1 MDAVYIFLDNHPII
15 PILVFTVIQVAVF
28 VYTLRKLGKYKS
40 FFPKDGSWESFHDGV
55 AFQIKSPD
63 ASSEAKQLVDEVNEY
78 LRRNEGTTDFNIIKD
93 KTERSL
99 DTLYEDAMSKIS
111 FPTYLGL
118 MGTFFGVFIG
128 LKSFNIGINMLDANG
143 TRVGVTDEI
152 VSELIGGVIVS
163 MITSLIGLAL
173 MMVGNWIASNY
184 QKKVEAD
191 KNTFYDFLQV
201 KLMPVM
207 GTSMVA
213 ALHKLHSTINT
224 FEPAFRGII
233 GEFKSAFDDC
243 TETLRGTFG
252 ENVKQLTDAVEAMGR
267 NMTTINDN
275 VKKQDELLKTMK
287 QRQTLE
293 TLEKFNEAAGKFDSV
308 STSIGKL
315 NDIKDEIAKSS
326 QDLVKAQNDFVEQM
340 TIPERVFEKVNA
352 ILGRVTTF
360 EESINALGT
369 DIAQTQMLGNTQM
382 NLIQE
387 QITAIQKKTNLAVA
401 YQELADEDLEN
412 LFTAQKAAI
421 NALNAKYKAAIE
433 QHGDDF
439 ADAMEAFKKD
449 FERIVNECKQAVEDK
464 RSEYIAEIRKS
475 IDLEANNK
483 HLAHLDK
490 LDEILSGLTTIKASV
505 KDQAT
510 VPHKL
515 DEMKTQIANI
525 KVQGV
530 STGMSSIANNG
541 GQNPYAGQSRPY
553 VPPTTPNAGQ
563 RQPQTPLT
571 QSQSK
576 EEEPKS
582 RGGLFGL
589 FGRRK

>member
-15 PILVFTVIQVAVF
+15 SILVFSILQILVFGYTV
-28 VYTLRKLGKYKS
+28 LKLGKYKS
-40 FFPKDGSWESFHDGV
+40 FFPKDGSWESFHNGV
-55 AFQIKSPD
+55 AFQIKTPN
-63 ASSEAKQLVDEVNEY
+63 ASSEAKQLVEEVNEY

-99 DTLYEDAMSKIS
+99 DTLYEDAMSKVS
-111 FPTYLGL
+111 YPTYLGL

-128 LKSFNIGINMLDANG
+128 LKSFNL
-143 TRVGVTDEI
+143 GVAPSGVSDDI

-163 MITSLIGLAL
+163 MVTSLIGLAL
-173 MMVGNWIASNY
+173 MMIGNWIASDY

-191 KNTFYDFLQV
+191 KNKFYDFLQV
-201 KLMPVM
+201 QLMPVM

-213 ALHKLHSTINT
+213 ALHKLHGTINT
-224 FEPAFRGII
+224 FEPAFRSII
-233 GEFKSAFDDC
+233 DEFKSAFGEC
-243 TETLRGTFG
+243 TETLKGTFG
-252 ENVKQLTDAVEAMGR
+252 ENVKQLTDAVEVMGR
-267 NMTTINDN
+267 NMTTINEN

-293 TLEKFNEAAGKFDSV
+293 TLEKFNEAADKFDSV
-308 STSIGKL
+308 STSIAKL
-315 NDIKDEIAKSS
+315 TDIKDEIAKSS
-326 QDLVKAQNDFVEQM
+326 QDLVKAQNDFVGQM
-340 TIPERVFEKVNA
+340 TIPERVFEKVNT
-352 ILGRVTTF
+352 ILNRVTTF

-369 DIAQTQMLGNTQM
+369 NIAQTQMLGNTQM

-401 YQELADEDLEN
+401 YQELADEDLKN
-412 LFTAQKAAI
+412 LFETQKAAI

-433 QHGDDF
+433 QHGEDF
-439 ADAMEAFKKD
+439 ADAMEIFKKD

-464 RSEYIAEIRKS
+464 RSEYIAEIKKS

-515 DEMKTQIANI
+515 DEVKTQIANI

-530 STGMSSIANNG
+530 STGMSISANNG

-553 VPPTTPNAGQ
+553 ILPTTPNAGQ

-571 QSQSK
+571 QTQEK

>member
-1 MDAVYIFLDNHPII
+1 M
-15 PILVFTVIQVAVF
+15 
-28 VYTLRKLGKYKS
+28 GKYKS
-40 FFPKDGSWESFHDGV
+40 FFPKDGSWESFHNGV
-55 AFQIKSPD
+55 AFQIKTPN
-63 ASSEAKQLVDEVNEY
+63 ASSEAKQLVEEVNEY

-99 DTLYEDAMSKIS
+99 DTLYEDAMSKVS

-128 LKSFNIGINMLDANG
+128 LKSFNIGVA
-143 TRVGVTDEI
+143 TSGVSDEI

-163 MITSLIGLAL
+163 MVTSLIGLAL
-173 MMVGNWIASNY
+173 MMVGNWIASDY

-191 KNTFYDFLQV
+191 KNKFYDFLQV
-201 KLMPVM
+201 QLMPVM

-213 ALHKLHSTINT
+213 ALHKLHGTINT
-224 FEPAFRGII
+224 FEPAFRSII
-233 GEFKSAFDDC
+233 DEFKSAFGEC
-243 TETLRGTFG
+243 TETLKGTFG
-252 ENVKQLTDAVEAMGR
+252 ENVKQLTDAVEVMGR
-267 NMTTINDN
+267 NMTTINEN
-275 VKKQDELLKTMK
+275 VKKQDELLKTMR

-293 TLEKFNEAAGKFDSV
+293 TLEKFNEAADKFDSV
-308 STSIGKL
+308 STSIAKL
-315 NDIKDEIAKSS
+315 TDIKDEIAKSS
-326 QDLVKAQNDFVEQM
+326 QDLVKAQNDFVGQM
-340 TIPERVFEKVNA
+340 TIPERVFEKVNT
-352 ILGRVTTF
+352 ILNRVTTF

-369 DIAQTQMLGNTQM
+369 NIAQTQLLGNTQM

-401 YQELADEDLEN
+401 YQELADEDLKN
-412 LFTAQKAAI
+412 LFETQKAAI

-433 QHGDDF
+433 QHGEDF
-439 ADAMEAFKKD
+439 ADAMETFKKD

-464 RSEYIAEIRKS
+464 RSEYIAEINKS

-530 STGMSSIANNG
+530 STGMSSSANNG
-541 GQNPYAGQSRPY
+541 AQNPYVGQSRPY

-571 QSQSK
+571 QSQPK

>member
-15 PILVFTVIQVAVF
+15 SILVFSILQILVFGYTV
-28 VYTLRKLGKYKS
+28 LKLGKYKS
-40 FFPKDGSWESFHDGV
+40 FFPKDGSWESFHNGV
-55 AFQIKSPD
+55 AFQIKTPN
-63 ASSEAKQLVDEVNEY
+63 ASSEAKQLVEEVNEY
-78 LRRNEGTTDFNIIKD
+78 LIRNEGTTDFNIIKD

-99 DTLYEDAMSKIS
+99 DTLYEDAMSKVS
-111 FPTYLGL
+111 YPTYLGL

-128 LKSFNIGINMLDANG
+128 LKSFNIGVA
-143 TRVGVTDEI
+143 TSGVSDEI

-163 MITSLIGLAL
+163 MVTSLIGLAL
-173 MMVGNWIASNY
+173 MMVGNWIASDY

-191 KNTFYDFLQV
+191 KNKFYDFLQV
-201 KLMPVM
+201 QLMPVM

-213 ALHKLHSTINT
+213 ALHKLHGTINT
-224 FEPAFRGII
+224 FEPAFRSII
-233 GEFKSAFDDC
+233 DEFKSAFGEC
-243 TETLRGTFG
+243 TETLKGTFG
-252 ENVKQLTDAVEAMGR
+252 ENVKQLTDAVEVMGR
-267 NMTTINDN
+267 NMTTINEN

-293 TLEKFNEAAGKFDSV
+293 TLEKFNEAADKFDSV
-308 STSIGKL
+308 STSIAKL
-315 NDIKDEIAKSS
+315 TDIKDEIAKSS
-326 QDLVKAQNDFVEQM
+326 QDLVKAQNDFVGQM
-340 TIPERVFEKVNA
+340 TIPERVFEKVNT
-352 ILGRVTTF
+352 ILNRVTTF

-369 DIAQTQMLGNTQM
+369 NIAQTQMLGNTQM

-401 YQELADEDLEN
+401 YQELADEDLKN
-412 LFTAQKAAI
+412 LFETQKAAI

-433 QHGDDF
+433 QHGEDF
-439 ADAMEAFKKD
+439 ADAMEIFKKD

-464 RSEYIAEIRKS
+464 RSEYIAEIKKS

-510 VPHKL
+510 VPHRL
-515 DEMKTQIANI
+515 DEVKTQIANI

-530 STGMSSIANNG
+530 STGMSSSANNG

-553 VPPTTPNAGQ
+553 IPPTTPNAGQ

-571 QSQSK
+571 QTQEK

>member
-15 PILVFTVIQVAVF
+15 SILVFSILQILAFGYTV
-28 VYTLRKLGKYKS
+28 LKLGKYKS
-40 FFPKDGSWESFHDGV
+40 FFPKDGSWEAFHNGV
-55 AFQIKSPD
+55 AFQIKMPN
-63 ASSEAKQLVDEVNEY
+63 ASSEAKQLVEEVNEY

-99 DTLYEDAMSKIS
+99 DTLYEDAMSKVS

-128 LKSFNIGINMLDANG
+128 LKSFNIGVA
-143 TRVGVTDEI
+143 TSGVSDEI

-163 MITSLIGLAL
+163 MVTSLIGLAL
-173 MMVGNWIASNY
+173 MMVGNWIASDY

-191 KNTFYDFLQV
+191 KNKFYDFLQV
-201 KLMPVM
+201 QLMPVM

-213 ALHKLHSTINT
+213 ALHKLHGTINT
-224 FEPAFRGII
+224 FEPAFRSII
-233 GEFKSAFDDC
+233 DEFKSAFGEC
-243 TETLRGTFG
+243 TETLKGTFG
-252 ENVKQLTDAVEAMGR
+252 ENVKQLTDAVEVMGR
-267 NMTTINDN
+267 NMTTINEN

-293 TLEKFNEAAGKFDSV
+293 TLEKFNEAADKFDSV
-308 STSIGKL
+308 STSIAKL
-315 NDIKDEIAKSS
+315 TDIKDEIAKSS
-326 QDLVKAQNDFVEQM
+326 QDLVKAQNDFVGQM
-340 TIPERVFEKVNA
+340 TIPERVFEKVNT
-352 ILGRVTTF
+352 ILNRVTTF

-369 DIAQTQMLGNTQM
+369 NIAQTQMLGNTQM

-401 YQELADEDLEN
+401 YQELADEDLKN
-412 LFTAQKAAI
+412 LFETQKAAI

-439 ADAMEAFKKD
+439 ADAMETFKKD

-464 RSEYIAEIRKS
+464 RSEYIAEIKKS

-515 DEMKTQIANI
+515 DEVKTQIANI

-530 STGMSSIANNG
+530 STGMSSSANNG

-553 VPPTTPNAGQ
+553 IPPTTPNAGQ

-571 QSQSK
+571 QTQEK

>member
-15 PILVFTVIQVAVF
+15 SILVFSILQILAFGYTV
-28 VYTLRKLGKYKS
+28 LKLGKYKS
-40 FFPKDGSWESFHDGV
+40 FFPKDGSWESFHNGV
-55 AFQIKSPD
+55 AFQIKTPN
-63 ASSEAKQLVDEVNEY
+63 ASSEAKQLVEEVNEY

-99 DTLYEDAMSKIS
+99 DTLYEDAMSKVS

-128 LKSFNIGINMLDANG
+128 LKSFNIGVA
-143 TRVGVTDEI
+143 TSGVSDEI

-163 MITSLIGLAL
+163 MVTSLIGLAL
-173 MMVGNWIASNY
+173 MMIGNWIASDY

-191 KNTFYDFLQV
+191 KNKFYDFLQV
-201 KLMPVM
+201 QLMPVM

-213 ALHKLHSTINT
+213 ALHKLHGTINT
-224 FEPAFRGII
+224 FEPAFRSII
-233 GEFKSAFDDC
+233 DEFKSAFGEC
-243 TETLRGTFG
+243 TETLKGTFG
-252 ENVKQLTDAVEAMGR
+252 ENVKQLTDAVEVMGR
-267 NMTTINDN
+267 NMTTINEN

-293 TLEKFNEAAGKFDSV
+293 ALEKFNEAADKFDSV
-308 STSIGKL
+308 STSIAKL
-315 NDIKDEIAKSS
+315 TDIKDEIAKSS
-326 QDLVKAQNDFVEQM
+326 QDLVKAQNDFVGQM
-340 TIPERVFEKVNA
+340 TIPERVFEKVNT
-352 ILGRVTTF
+352 ILNRVTTF

-369 DIAQTQMLGNTQM
+369 NIAQTQMLGNTQM

-401 YQELADEDLEN
+401 YQELADEDLKN
-412 LFTAQKAAI
+412 LFETQKAAI

-433 QHGDDF
+433 QHGEDF
-439 ADAMEAFKKD
+439 ADAMETFKKD

-464 RSEYIAEIRKS
+464 RSEYIAEIKKS

-515 DEMKTQIANI
+515 DEVKTQIANI

-530 STGMSSIANNG
+530 STGMSSSANNG

-553 VPPTTPNAGQ
+553 IPPTTPNAGQ

-571 QSQSK
+571 QTQEK

>member
-15 PILVFTVIQVAVF
+15 SILVFSILQILAFGYTV
-28 VYTLRKLGKYKS
+28 LKLGKYKS
-40 FFPKDGSWESFHDGV
+40 FFPKDGSWESFHNGV
-55 AFQIKSPD
+55 AFQIKMPN
-63 ASSEAKQLVDEVNEY
+63 ASSEAKQLVEEVNEY

-99 DTLYEDAMSKIS
+99 DTLYEDAMSKVS

-128 LKSFNIGINMLDANG
+128 LKSFNIGVA
-143 TRVGVTDEI
+143 TSGVSDEI

-163 MITSLIGLAL
+163 MVTSLIGLAL
-173 MMVGNWIASNY
+173 MMIGNWIASDY

-191 KNTFYDFLQV
+191 KNKFYDFLQV
-201 KLMPVM
+201 QLMPVM

-213 ALHKLHSTINT
+213 ALHKLHGTINT
-224 FEPAFRGII
+224 FEPAFRSII
-233 GEFKSAFDDC
+233 DEFKSAFGEC
-243 TETLRGTFG
+243 TETLKGTFG
-252 ENVKQLTDAVEAMGR
+252 ENVKQLTDAVEVMGR
-267 NMTTINDN
+267 NMTTINEN

-293 TLEKFNEAAGKFDSV
+293 TLEKFNEAADKFDSV
-308 STSIGKL
+308 STSIAKL
-315 NDIKDEIAKSS
+315 TDIKDEIAKSS
-326 QDLVKAQNDFVEQM
+326 QDLVKAQNDFVGQM
-340 TIPERVFEKVNA
+340 TIPERVFEKVNT
-352 ILGRVTTF
+352 ILNRVTTF

-369 DIAQTQMLGNTQM
+369 NIAQTQMLGNTQM

-401 YQELADEDLEN
+401 YQELADEDLKN
-412 LFTAQKAAI
+412 LFETQKAAI

-433 QHGDDF
+433 QHGEDF
-439 ADAMEAFKKD
+439 ADAMETFKKD

-464 RSEYIAEIRKS
+464 RSEYIAEIKKS

-515 DEMKTQIANI
+515 DEVKTQIANI

-530 STGMSSIANNG
+530 STGMSSSANNG

-553 VPPTTPNAGQ
+553 IPPTTPNAGQ

-571 QSQSK
+571 QTQEK

>member
-15 PILVFTVIQVAVF
+15 SILVFSILQILVFGYTV
-28 VYTLRKLGKYKS
+28 LKLGKYKS
-40 FFPKDGSWESFHDGV
+40 FFPKDGSWESFHNGV
-55 AFQIKSPD
+55 AFQIKTPN
-63 ASSEAKQLVDEVNEY
+63 ASSEAKQLVEEVNEY
-78 LRRNEGTTDFNIIKD
+78 LIRNEGTTDFNIIKD

-99 DTLYEDAMSKIS
+99 DTLYEDAMSKVS
-111 FPTYLGL
+111 YPTYLGL

-128 LKSFNIGINMLDANG
+128 LKSFNIGVA
-143 TRVGVTDEI
+143 TSGVSDEI

-163 MITSLIGLAL
+163 MVTSLIGLAL
-173 MMVGNWIASNY
+173 MMIGNWIASDY

-191 KNTFYDFLQV
+191 KNKFYDFLQV
-201 KLMPVM
+201 QLMPVM

-213 ALHKLHSTINT
+213 ALHKLHGTINT
-224 FEPAFRGII
+224 FEPAFRSII
-233 GEFKSAFDDC
+233 DEFKSAFGEC
-243 TETLRGTFG
+243 TETLKGTFG
-252 ENVKQLTDAVEAMGR
+252 ENVKQLTDAVEVMGR
-267 NMTTINDN
+267 NMTTINEN

-293 TLEKFNEAAGKFDSV
+293 TLEKFNEAADKFDSV
-308 STSIGKL
+308 STSIAKL
-315 NDIKDEIAKSS
+315 TDIKDEIAKSS
-326 QDLVKAQNDFVEQM
+326 QDLVKAQNDFVGQM
-340 TIPERVFEKVNA
+340 TIPERVFEKVNT
-352 ILGRVTTF
+352 ILNRVTTF

-369 DIAQTQMLGNTQM
+369 NIAQTQMLGNTQM

-401 YQELADEDLEN
+401 YQELADEDLKN
-412 LFTAQKAAI
+412 LFETQKAAI

-433 QHGDDF
+433 QHGEDF
-439 ADAMEAFKKD
+439 ADAMEIFKKD

-464 RSEYIAEIRKS
+464 RSEYIAEIKKS

-515 DEMKTQIANI
+515 DEVKTQIANI

-530 STGMSSIANNG
+530 STGMSSSANNG

-553 VPPTTPNAGQ
+553 IPPTTPNAGQ

-571 QSQSK
+571 QTQEK

>member
-15 PILVFTVIQVAVF
+15 SILFFSILQILVFGYTV
-28 VYTLRKLGKYKS
+28 LKLGKYKS
-40 FFPKDGSWESFHDGV
+40 FFPKDGSWESFHNGV
-55 AFQIKSPD
+55 AFQIKTPN
-63 ASSEAKQLVDEVNEY
+63 ASSEAKQLVEEVNEY

-99 DTLYEDAMSKIS
+99 DTLYEDAMSKVS
-111 FPTYLGL
+111 YPTYLGL

-128 LKSFNIGINMLDANG
+128 LKSFNIGVA
-143 TRVGVTDEI
+143 TSGVSDEI

-163 MITSLIGLAL
+163 MVTSLIGLAL
-173 MMVGNWIASNY
+173 MMIGNWIASDY

-191 KNTFYDFLQV
+191 KNKFYDFLQV
-201 KLMPVM
+201 QLMPVM

-213 ALHKLHSTINT
+213 ALHKLHGTINT
-224 FEPAFRGII
+224 FEPAFRSII
-233 GEFKSAFDDC
+233 DEFKSAFGEC
-243 TETLRGTFG
+243 TETLKGTFG
-252 ENVKQLTDAVEAMGR
+252 ENVKQLTDAVEVMGR
-267 NMTTINDN
+267 NMTTINEN

-293 TLEKFNEAAGKFDSV
+293 TLEKFNEAADKFDSV
-308 STSIGKL
+308 STSIAKL
-315 NDIKDEIAKSS
+315 TDIKDEIAKSS
-326 QDLVKAQNDFVEQM
+326 QDLVKAQNDFVGQM
-340 TIPERVFEKVNA
+340 TIPERVFEKVNT
-352 ILGRVTTF
+352 ILNRVTTF

-369 DIAQTQMLGNTQM
+369 NIAQTQMLGNTQM

-387 QITAIQKKTNLAVA
+387 QITAIQKKTNLAVS
-401 YQELADEDLEN
+401 YQELADEDLKN
-412 LFTAQKAAI
+412 LFETQKAAI

-439 ADAMEAFKKD
+439 ADAMETFKKD

-464 RSEYIAEIRKS
+464 RSEYIAEIKKS

-515 DEMKTQIANI
+515 DEVKTQIANI

-530 STGMSSIANNG
+530 STGMSSSANNG

-553 VPPTTPNAGQ
+553 IPPTTPNAGQ

-571 QSQSK
+571 QTQEK

>member
-15 PILVFTVIQVAVF
+15 SILVFSILQILVFGYTV
-28 VYTLRKLGKYKS
+28 LKLGKYKS
-40 FFPKDGSWESFHDGV
+40 FFPKDGSWESFHNGV
-55 AFQIKSPD
+55 AFQIKTPN
-63 ASSEAKQLVDEVNEY
+63 ASSEAKQLVEEVNEY
-78 LRRNEGTTDFNIIKD
+78 LIRNEGTTDFNIIKD

-99 DTLYEDAMSKIS
+99 DTLYEDAMSKVS
-111 FPTYLGL
+111 YPTYLGL

-128 LKSFNIGINMLDANG
+128 LKSFNIGVA
-143 TRVGVTDEI
+143 TSGVSDEI

-163 MITSLIGLAL
+163 MVTSLIGLAL
-173 MMVGNWIASNY
+173 MMIGNWIASDY

-191 KNTFYDFLQV
+191 KNKFYDFLQV
-201 KLMPVM
+201 QLMPVM

-213 ALHKLHSTINT
+213 ALHKLHGTINT
-224 FEPAFRGII
+224 FEPAFRSII
-233 GEFKSAFDDC
+233 DEFKSAFGEC
-243 TETLRGTFG
+243 TETLKGTFG
-252 ENVKQLTDAVEAMGR
+252 ENVKQLTDAVEVMGR
-267 NMTTINDN
+267 NMTTINEN

-293 TLEKFNEAAGKFDSV
+293 TLEKFNEAADKFDSV
-308 STSIGKL
+308 STSIAKL
-315 NDIKDEIAKSS
+315 TDIKDEIAKSS
-326 QDLVKAQNDFVEQM
+326 QDLVKAQNDFVGQM
-340 TIPERVFEKVNA
+340 TIPERVFEKVNT
-352 ILGRVTTF
+352 ILNRVTTF

-369 DIAQTQMLGNTQM
+369 NIAQTQMLGNTQM

-401 YQELADEDLEN
+401 YQELADEDLKN
-412 LFTAQKAAI
+412 LFETQKAAI

-433 QHGDDF
+433 QHGEDF
-439 ADAMEAFKKD
+439 ADAMEIFKKD

-464 RSEYIAEIRKS
+464 RSEYIAEIKKS

-515 DEMKTQIANI
+515 DEVKTQIANI

-530 STGMSSIANNG
+530 STGMSSSANNG

-553 VPPTTPNAGQ
+553 IPPTTPNAGQ

-571 QSQSK
+571 QTQKK

>member
-1 MDAVYIFLDNHPII
+1 M
-15 PILVFTVIQVAVF
+15 
-28 VYTLRKLGKYKS
+28 GKYKS
-40 FFPKDGSWESFHDGV
+40 FFPKDGSWESFHNGV
-55 AFQIKSPD
+55 AFQIKTPN
-63 ASSEAKQLVDEVNEY
+63 ASSEAKQLVEEVNEY

-99 DTLYEDAMSKIS
+99 DTLYEDAMSKVS

-128 LKSFNIGINMLDANG
+128 LKSFNIGVA
-143 TRVGVTDEI
+143 TSGVSDEI

-163 MITSLIGLAL
+163 MVTSLIGLAL
-173 MMVGNWIASNY
+173 MMVGNWIASDY
-184 QKKVEAD
+184 QKKVEVD
-191 KNTFYDFLQV
+191 KNKFYNFLQV
-201 KLMPVM
+201 QLMPVM

-213 ALHKLHSTINT
+213 ALHKLHGTINT
-224 FEPAFRGII
+224 FEPAFRSII
-233 GEFKSAFDDC
+233 DEFKSAFGEC
-243 TETLRGTFG
+243 TETLKGTFG
-252 ENVKQLTDAVEAMGR
+252 ENVKQLTDAVEVMGR
-267 NMTTINDN
+267 NMTTINEN
-275 VKKQDELLKTMK
+275 VKKQDELLKTMR

-293 TLEKFNEAAGKFDSV
+293 TLEKFNEAADKFDSV
-308 STSIGKL
+308 STSIAKL
-315 NDIKDEIAKSS
+315 TDIKDEIAKSS
-326 QDLVKAQNDFVEQM
+326 QDLVKAQNDFVGQM
-340 TIPERVFEKVNA
+340 IIPERVFEKVNT
-352 ILGRVTTF
+352 ILNRVTTF

-369 DIAQTQMLGNTQM
+369 NIAQTQMLGNTQM

-401 YQELADEDLEN
+401 YQELADEDLKN
-412 LFTAQKAAI
+412 LFETQKAAI

-433 QHGDDF
+433 QHGEDF
-439 ADAMEAFKKD
+439 ADAMETFKKD

-464 RSEYIAEIRKS
+464 RSEYIAEIKKS

-530 STGMSSIANNG
+530 STGMSSSANNG

-571 QSQSK
+571 QSQPK

>member
-15 PILVFTVIQVAVF
+15 SILVFSILQILAFGYTV
-28 VYTLRKLGKYKS
+28 LKLGKYKS
-40 FFPKDGSWESFHDGV
+40 FFPKDGSWESFHNGV
-55 AFQIKSPD
+55 AFQIKMPN
-63 ASSEAKQLVDEVNEY
+63 ASSEAKQLVEEVNEY

-99 DTLYEDAMSKIS
+99 DTLYEDAMSKVS

-128 LKSFNIGINMLDANG
+128 LKSFNIGVA
-143 TRVGVTDEI
+143 TSGVSDEI

-163 MITSLIGLAL
+163 MVTSLIGLAL
-173 MMVGNWIASNY
+173 MMVGIWIASDY

-191 KNTFYDFLQV
+191 KNKFYDFLQV
-201 KLMPVM
+201 QLMPVM

-213 ALHKLHSTINT
+213 ALHKLHGTINT
-224 FEPAFRGII
+224 FEPAFRSII
-233 GEFKSAFDDC
+233 DEFKSAFGEC
-243 TETLRGTFG
+243 TETLKGTFG
-252 ENVKQLTDAVEAMGR
+252 ENVKQLTDAVEVMGR
-267 NMTTINDN
+267 NMTTINEN

-293 TLEKFNEAAGKFDSV
+293 TLEKFNEAADKFDSV
-308 STSIGKL
+308 STSIAKL
-315 NDIKDEIAKSS
+315 TDIKDEIAKSS
-326 QDLVKAQNDFVEQM
+326 QDLVKAQNDFVVQM
-340 TIPERVFEKVNA
+340 TIPERVFEKVNT
-352 ILGRVTTF
+352 ILNRVTTF

-369 DIAQTQMLGNTQM
+369 NIAQTQMLGNTQM

-401 YQELADEDLEN
+401 YQELADEDLKN
-412 LFTAQKAAI
+412 LFETQKAAI

-433 QHGDDF
+433 QHGEDF
-439 ADAMEAFKKD
+439 ADAMETFKKD

-464 RSEYIAEIRKS
+464 RSEYIAEIKKS

-515 DEMKTQIANI
+515 DEVKTQIANI

-530 STGMSSIANNG
+530 STGMSSSANNG

-553 VPPTTPNAGQ
+553 IPPTTPNAGQ

-571 QSQSK
+571 QTQEK

>member
-1 MDAVYIFLDNHPII
+1 MDSVYIFLDNHPII
-15 PILVFTVIQVAVF
+15 SILVFSILQILVFGYTV
-28 VYTLRKLGKYKS
+28 LKLGKYKS
-40 FFPKDGSWESFHDGV
+40 FFPKDGSWESFHNGV
-55 AFQIKSPD
+55 AFQIKTPN
-63 ASSEAKQLVDEVNEY
+63 ASSEAKQLVEEVNEY

-99 DTLYEDAMSKIS
+99 DTLYEDAMSKVS

-128 LKSFNIGINMLDANG
+128 LKSFNIGVA
-143 TRVGVTDEI
+143 TSGVSDEI

-163 MITSLIGLAL
+163 MVTSLIGLAL
-173 MMVGNWIASNY
+173 MMVGNWIASDY
-184 QKKVEAD
+184 QKKVEVD
-191 KNTFYDFLQV
+191 KNKFYNFLQV
-201 KLMPVM
+201 QLMPVM

-213 ALHKLHSTINT
+213 ALHKLHGTINT
-224 FEPAFRGII
+224 FEPAFRSII
-233 GEFKSAFDDC
+233 DEFKSAFGEC
-243 TETLRGTFG
+243 TETLKGTFG
-252 ENVKQLTDAVEAMGR
+252 ENVKQLTDAVEVMGR
-267 NMTTINDN
+267 NMTTINEN
-275 VKKQDELLKTMK
+275 VKKQDELLKTMR

-293 TLEKFNEAAGKFDSV
+293 TLEKFNEAADKFDSV
-308 STSIGKL
+308 STSIAKL
-315 NDIKDEIAKSS
+315 TDIKDEIAKSS
-326 QDLVKAQNDFVEQM
+326 QDLVKAQNDFVGQM
-340 TIPERVFEKVNA
+340 IIPERVFEKVNT
-352 ILGRVTTF
+352 ILNRVTTF

-369 DIAQTQMLGNTQM
+369 NIAQTQMLGNTQM

-401 YQELADEDLEN
+401 YQELADEDLKN
-412 LFTAQKAAI
+412 LFETQKAAI

-433 QHGDDF
+433 QHGEDF
-439 ADAMEAFKKD
+439 ADAMETFKKD

-464 RSEYIAEIRKS
+464 RSEYIAEIKKA

-490 LDEILSGLTTIKASV
+490 LDDILSGLTTIKASV

-525 KVQGV
+525 KVHGV
-530 STGMSSIANNG
+530 STGMSSSANNG

-571 QSQSK
+571 QSQPK

>member
-15 PILVFTVIQVAVF
+15 SILFFSILQILVFGYTV
-28 VYTLRKLGKYKS
+28 LKLGKYKS
-40 FFPKDGSWESFHDGV
+40 FFPKDGSWESFHNGV
-55 AFQIKSPD
+55 AFQIQTPN
-63 ASSEAKQLVDEVNEY
+63 ASSEAKQLVEEVNEY

-99 DTLYEDAMSKIS
+99 DTLYEDAMSKVS
-111 FPTYLGL
+111 YPTYLGL

-128 LKSFNIGINMLDANG
+128 LKSFNIGVA
-143 TRVGVTDEI
+143 TSGVSDEI

-163 MITSLIGLAL
+163 MVTSLIGLAL
-173 MMVGNWIASNY
+173 MMIGNWIASDY

-191 KNTFYDFLQV
+191 KNKFYDFLQV
-201 KLMPVM
+201 QLMPVM

-213 ALHKLHSTINT
+213 ALHKLHGTINT
-224 FEPAFRGII
+224 FEPAFRSII
-233 GEFKSAFDDC
+233 DEFKSAFGEC
-243 TETLRGTFG
+243 TETLKGTFG
-252 ENVKQLTDAVEAMGR
+252 ENVKQLTDAVEVMGR
-267 NMTTINDN
+267 NMTTINEN

-293 TLEKFNEAAGKFDSV
+293 TLEKFNEAADKFDSV
-308 STSIGKL
+308 STSIAKL
-315 NDIKDEIAKSS
+315 TDIKDEIAKSS
-326 QDLVKAQNDFVEQM
+326 QDLVKAQNDFVGQM
-340 TIPERVFEKVNA
+340 TIPERVFEKVNT
-352 ILGRVTTF
+352 ILNRVTTF

-369 DIAQTQMLGNTQM
+369 NIAQTQMLGNTQM

-387 QITAIQKKTNLAVA
+387 QITAIQKKTNLAVS
-401 YQELADEDLEN
+401 YQELADEDLKN
-412 LFTAQKAAI
+412 LFETQKAAI

-439 ADAMEAFKKD
+439 ADAMETFKKD

-464 RSEYIAEIRKS
+464 RREYIAEIKKS

-530 STGMSSIANNG
+530 STGMSSSANNG

-553 VPPTTPNAGQ
+553 IPPTTPNAGQ

-571 QSQSK
+571 QTQQK

>member
-15 PILVFTVIQVAVF
+15 SILFFSILQILVFGYTV
-28 VYTLRKLGKYKS
+28 LKLGKYKS
-40 FFPKDGSWESFHDGV
+40 FFPKDGSWEAFHNGV
-55 AFQIKSPD
+55 AFQIKMPN
-63 ASSEAKQLVDEVNEY
+63 ASSEAKQLVEEVNEY

-93 KTERSL
+93 KTERNL
-99 DTLYEDAMSKIS
+99 DTLYEDAMSKVS

-128 LKSFNIGINMLDANG
+128 LKSFNIGVA
-143 TRVGVTDEI
+143 TSGVSDEI

-163 MITSLIGLAL
+163 MVTSLIGLAL
-173 MMVGNWIASNY
+173 MMIGNWIASDY

-191 KNTFYDFLQV
+191 KNKFYDFLQV
-201 KLMPVM
+201 QLMPVM

-213 ALHKLHSTINT
+213 ALHKLHGTINT
-224 FEPAFRGII
+224 FEPAFRSII
-233 GEFKSAFDDC
+233 DEFKSAFGEC
-243 TETLRGTFG
+243 TETLKGTFG
-252 ENVKQLTDAVEAMGR
+252 ENVKQLTDAVEVMGR
-267 NMTTINDN
+267 NMTTINEN

-293 TLEKFNEAAGKFDSV
+293 TLEKFNEAADKFDSV
-308 STSIGKL
+308 STSIAKL
-315 NDIKDEIAKSS
+315 TDIKDEIAKSS
-326 QDLVKAQNDFVEQM
+326 QDLVKAQNDFVGQM
-340 TIPERVFEKVNA
+340 TIPERVFEKVNT
-352 ILGRVTTF
+352 ILNRVTTF

-369 DIAQTQMLGNTQM
+369 NIAQTQMLGNTQM
-382 NLIQE
+382 NLVQE

-401 YQELADEDLEN
+401 YQELADEDLKN
-412 LFTAQKAAI
+412 LFETQKAAI

-433 QHGDDF
+433 QHGEDF
-439 ADAMEAFKKD
+439 ADAMETFKKD

-464 RSEYIAEIRKS
+464 RSEYIAEIKKS

-515 DEMKTQIANI
+515 DEVKTQIANI

-530 STGMSSIANNG
+530 STGMSSSANNG

-553 VPPTTPNAGQ
+553 IPPTTPNAGQ

-571 QSQSK
+571 QTQEK

>member
-15 PILVFTVIQVAVF
+15 SILFFSILQILVFGYTV
-28 VYTLRKLGKYKS
+28 LKLGKYKS
-40 FFPKDGSWESFHDGV
+40 FFPKDGSWESFHNGV
-55 AFQIKSPD
+55 AFQIKTPN
-63 ASSEAKQLVDEVNEY
+63 ASSEVKQLVEEVNEY

-99 DTLYEDAMSKIS
+99 DTLYEDAMSKVS
-111 FPTYLGL
+111 YPTYLGL

-128 LKSFNIGINMLDANG
+128 LKSFNIGVA
-143 TRVGVTDEI
+143 TSGVSDEI

-163 MITSLIGLAL
+163 MVTSLIGLAL
-173 MMVGNWIASNY
+173 MMIGNWIASDY

-191 KNTFYDFLQV
+191 KNKFYDFLQV
-201 KLMPVM
+201 QLMPVM

-213 ALHKLHSTINT
+213 ALHKLHGTINT
-224 FEPAFRGII
+224 FEPAFRSII
-233 GEFKSAFDDC
+233 DEFKSAFGEC
-243 TETLRGTFG
+243 TETLKGTFG
-252 ENVKQLTDAVEAMGR
+252 ENVKQLTDAVEVMGR
-267 NMTTINDN
+267 NMTTINEN

-293 TLEKFNEAAGKFDSV
+293 TLEKFNEAADKFDSV
-308 STSIGKL
+308 STSIAKL
-315 NDIKDEIAKSS
+315 TDIKDEIAKSS
-326 QDLVKAQNDFVEQM
+326 QDLVKAQNDFVGQM
-340 TIPERVFEKVNA
+340 TIPERVFEKVNT
-352 ILGRVTTF
+352 ILNRVTTF

-369 DIAQTQMLGNTQM
+369 NIAQTQMLGNTQM

-387 QITAIQKKTNLAVA
+387 QITAIQKKTNLAVS
-401 YQELADEDLEN
+401 YQELADEDLKN
-412 LFTAQKAAI
+412 LFETQKAAI

-433 QHGDDF
+433 QHGEDF
-439 ADAMEAFKKD
+439 ADAMETFKKD

-464 RSEYIAEIRKS
+464 RSEYIAEIKKS

-490 LDEILSGLTTIKASV
+490 LDEILSGLTAIKASV
-505 KDQAT
+505 KDQ
-510 VPHKL
+510 
-515 DEMKTQIANI
+515 
-525 KVQGV
+525 GV
-530 STGMSSIANNG
+530 SAGMSSSANSG

-571 QSQSK
+571 QTQQK

-589 FGRRK
+589 FGRRKKV

>member
-1 MDAVYIFLDNHPII
+1 MDSVYIFLDNHPII
-15 PILVFTVIQVAVF
+15 SILVFFILQILAFGYTV
-28 VYTLRKLGKYKS
+28 LKLGKYKS
-40 FFPKDGSWESFHDGV
+40 FFPKDGSWESFHNGV
-55 AFQIKSPD
+55 AFQIKTPN
-63 ASSEAKQLVDEVNEY
+63 ASSEAKQLVEEVNEY

-99 DTLYEDAMSKIS
+99 DTLYEDAMSKVS
-111 FPTYLGL
+111 YPTYLGL

-128 LKSFNIGINMLDANG
+128 LKSFNIGVA
-143 TRVGVTDEI
+143 TSGVSDEI

-163 MITSLIGLAL
+163 MVTSLIGLAL
-173 MMVGNWIASNY
+173 MMIGNWIASDY

-201 KLMPVM
+201 QLMPVM

-213 ALHKLHSTINT
+213 ALHKLHGTINT
-224 FEPAFRGII
+224 FEPAFRSII
-233 GEFKSAFDDC
+233 DEFKSAFGEC
-243 TETLRGTFG
+243 TETLKGTFG
-252 ENVKQLTDAVEAMGR
+252 ENVKQLTDAVEVMGR
-267 NMTTINDN
+267 NMTTINEN

-293 TLEKFNEAAGKFDSV
+293 TLEKFNEAADKFDSV
-308 STSIGKL
+308 STSIAKL
-315 NDIKDEIAKSS
+315 TDIKDEIAKSS
-326 QDLVKAQNDFVEQM
+326 QDLVKAQNDFVGQM
-340 TIPERVFEKVNA
+340 TIPERVFEKVNT
-352 ILGRVTTF
+352 ILNRVTTF

-369 DIAQTQMLGNTQM
+369 NIAQTQMLGNTQM

-401 YQELADEDLEN
+401 YQELADEDLKN
-412 LFTAQKAAI
+412 LFETQKAAI

-433 QHGDDF
+433 QHGEDF
-439 ADAMEAFKKD
+439 ADAMEIFKKD

-464 RSEYIAEIRKS
+464 RSEYIAEIKKS

-515 DEMKTQIANI
+515 DEVKTQIANI

-530 STGMSSIANNG
+530 STGMSSSANNG

-553 VPPTTPNAGQ
+553 IPPTTPNAGQ

-571 QSQSK
+571 QTQEK

>member
-15 PILVFTVIQVAVF
+15 SILVFSILQILVFGYTV
-28 VYTLRKLGKYKS
+28 LKLGKYKS
-40 FFPKDGSWESFHDGV
+40 FFPKDGSWESFHNGV
-55 AFQIKSPD
+55 AFQIKMPN
-63 ASSEAKQLVDEVNEY
+63 ASSEAKQLVEEVNEY

-99 DTLYEDAMSKIS
+99 DTLYEDAMSKVS

-128 LKSFNIGINMLDANG
+128 LKSFNIGVA
-143 TRVGVTDEI
+143 TSGVSDEI

-163 MITSLIGLAL
+163 MVTSLIGLAL
-173 MMVGNWIASNY
+173 MMVGNWIASDY

-191 KNTFYDFLQV
+191 KNKFYDFLQV
-201 KLMPVM
+201 QLMPVM

-213 ALHKLHSTINT
+213 ALHKLHGTINT
-224 FEPAFRGII
+224 FEPAFRSII
-233 GEFKSAFDDC
+233 DEFKSAFGEC
-243 TETLRGTFG
+243 TETLKGTFG
-252 ENVKQLTDAVEAMGR
+252 ENVKQLTDAVEVMGR
-267 NMTTINDN
+267 NMTTINEN

-293 TLEKFNEAAGKFDSV
+293 TLEKFNEAADKFDSV
-308 STSIGKL
+308 STSIAKL
-315 NDIKDEIAKSS
+315 TDIKDEIAKSS
-326 QDLVKAQNDFVEQM
+326 QDLVKAQNDFVGQM
-340 TIPERVFEKVNA
+340 TIPERVFEKVNT
-352 ILGRVTTF
+352 ILNRVTTF

-369 DIAQTQMLGNTQM
+369 NIAQTQMLGNTQM

-401 YQELADEDLEN
+401 YQELADEDLKN
-412 LFTAQKAAI
+412 LFETQKAAI

-433 QHGDDF
+433 QHGEDF
-439 ADAMEAFKKD
+439 ADAMETFKKD

-464 RSEYIAEIRKS
+464 RSEYIAEIKKS

-515 DEMKTQIANI
+515 DEVKTQIANI

-530 STGMSSIANNG
+530 STGMSSSANNG

-553 VPPTTPNAGQ
+553 IPPTTPNAGQ

-571 QSQSK
+571 QTQEK

>member
-15 PILVFTVIQVAVF
+15 SILVFSILQILVFGYTV
-28 VYTLRKLGKYKS
+28 LKLGKYKS
-40 FFPKDGSWESFHDGV
+40 FFPKDGSWESFHNGV
-55 AFQIKSPD
+55 AFQIKTPN
-63 ASSEAKQLVDEVNEY
+63 ASSEAKQLVEEVNEY

-99 DTLYEDAMSKIS
+99 DTLYEDAMSKVS
-111 FPTYLGL
+111 YPTYLGL

-128 LKSFNIGINMLDANG
+128 LKSFNIGVA
-143 TRVGVTDEI
+143 TSGVSDEI

-163 MITSLIGLAL
+163 MVTSLIGLAL
-173 MMVGNWIASNY
+173 MMIGNWIASDY

-191 KNTFYDFLQV
+191 KNKFYDFLQV
-201 KLMPVM
+201 QLMPVM

-213 ALHKLHSTINT
+213 ALHKLHGTINT
-224 FEPAFRGII
+224 FEPAFRSII
-233 GEFKSAFDDC
+233 DEFKSAFGEC
-243 TETLRGTFG
+243 TETLKGTFG
-252 ENVKQLTDAVEAMGR
+252 ENVKQLTDAVEVMGR
-267 NMTTINDN
+267 NMTTINEN

-293 TLEKFNEAAGKFDSV
+293 TLEKFNEAADKFDSV
-308 STSIGKL
+308 STSIAKL
-315 NDIKDEIAKSS
+315 TDIKDEIAKSS
-326 QDLVKAQNDFVEQM
+326 QDLVKAQNDFVGQM
-340 TIPERVFEKVNA
+340 TIPERVFEKVNT
-352 ILGRVTTF
+352 ILNRVTTF

-369 DIAQTQMLGNTQM
+369 NIAQTQMLGNTQM

-401 YQELADEDLEN
+401 YQELADEDLKN
-412 LFTAQKAAI
+412 LFETQKAAI

-433 QHGDDF
+433 QHGEDF
-439 ADAMEAFKKD
+439 ADAMETFKKD

-464 RSEYIAEIRKS
+464 RSEYIAEIKKS

-530 STGMSSIANNG
+530 STGMSSSANNG

-553 VPPTTPNAGQ
+553 IPPTTPNAGQ

-571 QSQSK
+571 QTQQK

>member
-15 PILVFTVIQVAVF
+15 SILVFSILQILVFGYTV
-28 VYTLRKLGKYKS
+28 LKLGKYKS
-40 FFPKDGSWESFHDGV
+40 FFPKDGSWESFHNGV
-55 AFQIKSPD
+55 AFQIKTPN
-63 ASSEAKQLVDEVNEY
+63 ASSEAKQLVEEVNEY

-99 DTLYEDAMSKIS
+99 DTLYEDAMSKVS
-111 FPTYLGL
+111 YPTYLGL

-128 LKSFNIGINMLDANG
+128 LKSFNIGVA
-143 TRVGVTDEI
+143 TSGVSDEI

-163 MITSLIGLAL
+163 MVTSLIGLAL
-173 MMVGNWIASNY
+173 MMIGNWIASDY

-191 KNTFYDFLQV
+191 KNKFYDFLQV
-201 KLMPVM
+201 QLMPVM

-213 ALHKLHSTINT
+213 ALHKLHGTINT
-224 FEPAFRGII
+224 FEPAFRSII
-233 GEFKSAFDDC
+233 DEFKSAFGEC
-243 TETLRGTFG
+243 TETLKGTFG
-252 ENVKQLTDAVEAMGR
+252 ENVKQLTDAVEVMGR
-267 NMTTINDN
+267 NMTTINEN

-293 TLEKFNEAAGKFDSV
+293 TLEKFNEAADKFDSV
-308 STSIGKL
+308 STSIAKL
-315 NDIKDEIAKSS
+315 TDIKDEIAKSS
-326 QDLVKAQNDFVEQM
+326 QDLVKAQNDFVGQM
-340 TIPERVFEKVNA
+340 TIPERVFEKVNT
-352 ILGRVTTF
+352 ILNRVTTF

-369 DIAQTQMLGNTQM
+369 NIAQTQMLGNTQM

-401 YQELADEDLEN
+401 YQELADEDLKN
-412 LFTAQKAAI
+412 LFETQKAAI

-433 QHGDDF
+433 QHGEDF
-439 ADAMEAFKKD
+439 ADAMEIFKKD

-464 RSEYIAEIRKS
+464 RSEYIAEIKKS

-515 DEMKTQIANI
+515 DEVKTQIANI

-530 STGMSSIANNG
+530 STGMSSSANNG

-553 VPPTTPNAGQ
+553 IPPTTPNAGQ

-571 QSQSK
+571 QMQEK

>member
-1 MDAVYIFLDNHPII
+1 MDSVYIFLDNHPII
-15 PILVFTVIQVAVF
+15 SILVFFILQILAFGYTV
-28 VYTLRKLGKYKS
+28 LKLGKYKS
-40 FFPKDGSWESFHDGV
+40 FFPKDGSWESFHNGV
-55 AFQIKSPD
+55 AFQIKTPN
-63 ASSEAKQLVDEVNEY
+63 ASSEAKQLVEEVNEY

-99 DTLYEDAMSKIS
+99 DTLYEDAMSKVS
-111 FPTYLGL
+111 YPTYLGL

-128 LKSFNIGINMLDANG
+128 LKSFNIGVA
-143 TRVGVTDEI
+143 TSGVSDEI

-163 MITSLIGLAL
+163 MVTSLIGLAL
-173 MMVGNWIASNY
+173 MMIGNWIASDY

-201 KLMPVM
+201 QLMPVM

-213 ALHKLHSTINT
+213 ALHKLHGTINT
-224 FEPAFRGII
+224 FEPAFRSII
-233 GEFKSAFDDC
+233 DEFKSAFGEC
-243 TETLRGTFG
+243 TETLKGTFG
-252 ENVKQLTDAVEAMGR
+252 ENAKQLTDAVEVMGR
-267 NMTTINDN
+267 NMTTINEN

-293 TLEKFNEAAGKFDSV
+293 TLEKFNEAADKFDSV
-308 STSIGKL
+308 STSIAKL
-315 NDIKDEIAKSS
+315 TDIKDEIAKSS
-326 QDLVKAQNDFVEQM
+326 QDLVKAQNDFVGQM
-340 TIPERVFEKVNA
+340 TIPERVFEKVNT
-352 ILGRVTTF
+352 ILNRVTTF

-369 DIAQTQMLGNTQM
+369 NIAQTQMLGNTQM
-382 NLIQE
+382 NLLQE

-401 YQELADEDLEN
+401 YQELADEDLKN
-412 LFTAQKAAI
+412 LFETQKAAI

-433 QHGDDF
+433 QHGEDF
-439 ADAMEAFKKD
+439 ADAMETFKKD

-464 RSEYIAEIRKS
+464 RSEYIAEIKKS
-475 IDLEANNK
+475 IDLETNNK

-530 STGMSSIANNG
+530 STGMSSSANSG

-563 RQPQTPLT
+563 RLPQTPLT
-571 QSQSK
+571 QSQPK
-576 EEEPKS
+576 EEGPKS

-589 FGRRK
+589 FRRRKLV

>member
-15 PILVFTVIQVAVF
+15 SILVFSILQILVFGYTV
-28 VYTLRKLGKYKS
+28 LKLGKYKS
-40 FFPKDGSWESFHDGV
+40 FFPKDGSWESFHNGV
-55 AFQIKSPD
+55 AFQIKTPN
-63 ASSEAKQLVDEVNEY
+63 ASSEAKQLVEEVNEY

-99 DTLYEDAMSKIS
+99 DTLYEDAMSKVS
-111 FPTYLGL
+111 YPTYLGL

-128 LKSFNIGINMLDANG
+128 LKSFNIGVA
-143 TRVGVTDEI
+143 TSGVSDEI

-163 MITSLIGLAL
+163 MVTSLIGLAL
-173 MMVGNWIASNY
+173 MMIGNWIASDY

-191 KNTFYDFLQV
+191 KNKFYDFLQV
-201 KLMPVM
+201 QLMPVM

-213 ALHKLHSTINT
+213 ALHKLHGTINT
-224 FEPAFRGII
+224 FEPAFRSII
-233 GEFKSAFDDC
+233 DEFKSAFGEC
-243 TETLRGTFG
+243 TETLKGTFG
-252 ENVKQLTDAVEAMGR
+252 ENVKQLTDAVEVMGR
-267 NMTTINDN
+267 NMTTINEN

-293 TLEKFNEAAGKFDSV
+293 TLEKFNEAADKFDSV
-308 STSIGKL
+308 STSIAKL
-315 NDIKDEIAKSS
+315 TDIKDEIAKSS
-326 QDLVKAQNDFVEQM
+326 QDLVKAQNDFVGQM
-340 TIPERVFEKVNA
+340 TIPERVFEKVNT
-352 ILGRVTTF
+352 ILNRVTTF

-369 DIAQTQMLGNTQM
+369 NIAQTQMLGNTQM

-401 YQELADEDLEN
+401 YQELADEDLKN
-412 LFTAQKAAI
+412 LFETQKAAI

-433 QHGDDF
+433 QHGEDF
-439 ADAMEAFKKD
+439 ADAMETFKKD

-464 RSEYIAEIRKS
+464 RSEYIAEIKKS

-515 DEMKTQIANI
+515 DEVKTQIANI

-530 STGMSSIANNG
+530 STGMSSSANNG

-553 VPPTTPNAGQ
+553 IPPTTPNAGQ

-571 QSQSK
+571 QTQEK

>member
-1 MDAVYIFLDNHPII
+1 MDSVYIFLDNHPII
-15 PILVFTVIQVAVF
+15 SILVFSILQILVF
-28 VYTLRKLGKYKS
+28 VYTVLKLGKYKS
-40 FFPKDGSWESFHDGV
+40 FFPKDGSWESFHNGV
-55 AFQIKSPD
+55 AFQIKTPN
-63 ASSEAKQLVDEVNEY
+63 ASSEAKQLVEEVNEY

-99 DTLYEDAMSKIS
+99 DTLYEDAMSKVS

-128 LKSFNIGINMLDANG
+128 LKSFNIGVA
-143 TRVGVTDEI
+143 TSGVSDEI

-163 MITSLIGLAL
+163 MVTSLIGLAL
-173 MMVGNWIASNY
+173 MMVGNWIASDY

-191 KNTFYDFLQV
+191 KNKFYDFLQV
-201 KLMPVM
+201 QLMPVM

-213 ALHKLHSTINT
+213 ALHKLHGTINT
-224 FEPAFRGII
+224 FEPAFRSII
-233 GEFKSAFDDC
+233 DEFKSAFGEC
-243 TETLRGTFG
+243 TETLKGTFG
-252 ENVKQLTDAVEAMGR
+252 ENVKQLTDAVEVMGR
-267 NMTTINDN
+267 NMTTINEN
-275 VKKQDELLKTMK
+275 VKKQDELLKTMR

-293 TLEKFNEAAGKFDSV
+293 TLEKFNEAADKFDSV
-308 STSIGKL
+308 STSIAKL
-315 NDIKDEIAKSS
+315 TVIKDEIAKSS
-326 QDLVKAQNDFVEQM
+326 QDLVKAQNDFVGQM
-340 TIPERVFEKVNA
+340 IIPERVFEKVNT
-352 ILGRVTTF
+352 ILNRVTTF

-369 DIAQTQMLGNTQM
+369 NIAQTQMLGNTQM

-401 YQELADEDLEN
+401 YQELADEDLKN
-412 LFTAQKAAI
+412 LFETQKAAI

-433 QHGDDF
+433 QHGEDF
-439 ADAMEAFKKD
+439 ADAMETFKKD

-464 RSEYIAEIRKS
+464 RSEYIAEIKKA

-525 KVQGV
+525 KVHGV
-530 STGMSSIANNG
+530 STGMSSSANNG

-571 QSQSK
+571 QSQPK

>member
-15 PILVFTVIQVAVF
+15 SILVFSILQILAFGYTV
-28 VYTLRKLGKYKS
+28 LKLGKYKS
-40 FFPKDGSWESFHDGV
+40 FFPKDGSWESFHNGV
-55 AFQIKSPD
+55 AFQIKMPN
-63 ASSEAKQLVDEVNEY
+63 ASSEAKQLVEEVNEY

-99 DTLYEDAMSKIS
+99 DTLYEDAMSKVS

-128 LKSFNIGINMLDANG
+128 LKSFNIGVA
-143 TRVGVTDEI
+143 TSGVSDEI

-163 MITSLIGLAL
+163 MVTSLIGLAL
-173 MMVGNWIASNY
+173 MMIGNWIASDY

-191 KNTFYDFLQV
+191 KNKFYDFLQV
-201 KLMPVM
+201 QLMPVM

-213 ALHKLHSTINT
+213 ALHKLHGTINT
-224 FEPAFRGII
+224 FEPAFRSII
-233 GEFKSAFDDC
+233 DEFKSAFGEC
-243 TETLRGTFG
+243 TETLKGTFG
-252 ENVKQLTDAVEAMGR
+252 ENVKQLTDAVEVMGR
-267 NMTTINDN
+267 NMTTINEN

-293 TLEKFNEAAGKFDSV
+293 TLEKFNVAADKFDSV
-308 STSIGKL
+308 STSIAKL
-315 NDIKDEIAKSS
+315 TDIKDEIAKSS
-326 QDLVKAQNDFVEQM
+326 QDLVKAQNDFVGQM
-340 TIPERVFEKVNA
+340 TIPERVFEKVNT
-352 ILGRVTTF
+352 ILNRVTTF

-369 DIAQTQMLGNTQM
+369 NIAQTQMLGNTQM

-401 YQELADEDLEN
+401 YQELADEDLKN
-412 LFTAQKAAI
+412 LFETQKAAI

-433 QHGDDF
+433 QHGEDF
-439 ADAMEAFKKD
+439 ADAMETFKKD

-464 RSEYIAEIRKS
+464 RSEYIAEIKKS

-515 DEMKTQIANI
+515 DEVKTQIANI

-530 STGMSSIANNG
+530 STGMSSSANNG

-553 VPPTTPNAGQ
+553 IPPTTPNAGQ

-571 QSQSK
+571 QTQEK

>member
-15 PILVFTVIQVAVF
+15 SILVFSILQILVFGYTV
-28 VYTLRKLGKYKS
+28 LKLGKYKS
-40 FFPKDGSWESFHDGV
+40 FFPKDGSWESFHNGV
-55 AFQIKSPD
+55 AFQIKTPN
-63 ASSEAKQLVDEVNEY
+63 ASSEAKQLVEEVNEY

-99 DTLYEDAMSKIS
+99 DTLYEDAMSKVS
-111 FPTYLGL
+111 YPTYLGL

-128 LKSFNIGINMLDANG
+128 LKSFNIGVA
-143 TRVGVTDEI
+143 TSGVSDEI

-163 MITSLIGLAL
+163 MVTSLIGLAL
-173 MMVGNWIASNY
+173 MMIGNWIASDY

-191 KNTFYDFLQV
+191 KNKFYDFLQV
-201 KLMPVM
+201 QLMPVM

-213 ALHKLHSTINT
+213 ALHKLHGTINT
-224 FEPAFRGII
+224 FEPAFRSII
-233 GEFKSAFDDC
+233 DEFKSAFGEC
-243 TETLRGTFG
+243 TETLKGTFG
-252 ENVKQLTDAVEAMGR
+252 ENVKQLTDAVEVMGR
-267 NMTTINDN
+267 NMTTINEN

-293 TLEKFNEAAGKFDSV
+293 TLEKFNEAADKFDSV
-308 STSIGKL
+308 STSIAKL
-315 NDIKDEIAKSS
+315 TDIKDEIAKSS
-326 QDLVKAQNDFVEQM
+326 QDLVKAQNDFVGQM
-340 TIPERVFEKVNA
+340 TIPERVFEKVNT
-352 ILGRVTTF
+352 ILNRVTTF

-369 DIAQTQMLGNTQM
+369 NIAQTQMLGNTQM

-401 YQELADEDLEN
+401 YQELADEDLKN
-412 LFTAQKAAI
+412 LFETQKAAI

-433 QHGDDF
+433 QHGEDF
-439 ADAMEAFKKD
+439 ADAMEIFKKD

-464 RSEYIAEIRKS
+464 RSEYIAEIKKS

-515 DEMKTQIANI
+515 DEVKTQIANI

-530 STGMSSIANNG
+530 STGMSSSANNG

-553 VPPTTPNAGQ
+553 IPPTTPNAGQ

-571 QSQSK
+571 QTQEK

>member
-15 PILVFTVIQVAVF
+15 SILFFSILQILVFGYTV
-28 VYTLRKLGKYKS
+28 LKLGKYKS
-40 FFPKDGSWESFHDGV
+40 FFPKDGSWESFHNGV
-55 AFQIKSPD
+55 AFQIQTPN
-63 ASSEAKQLVDEVNEY
+63 ASSEAKQLVEEVNEY

-99 DTLYEDAMSKIS
+99 DTLYEDAMSKVS
-111 FPTYLGL
+111 YPTYLGL

-128 LKSFNIGINMLDANG
+128 LKSFNIGVA
-143 TRVGVTDEI
+143 TSGVSDEI

-163 MITSLIGLAL
+163 MVTSLIGLAL
-173 MMVGNWIASNY
+173 MMIGNWIASDY

-191 KNTFYDFLQV
+191 KNKFYDFLQV
-201 KLMPVM
+201 QLMPVM

-213 ALHKLHSTINT
+213 ALHKLHGTINT
-224 FEPAFRGII
+224 FEPAFRSII
-233 GEFKSAFDDC
+233 DEFKSAFGEC
-243 TETLRGTFG
+243 TETLKGTFG
-252 ENVKQLTDAVEAMGR
+252 ENVKQLTDAVEVMGR
-267 NMTTINDN
+267 NMTTINEN

-293 TLEKFNEAAGKFDSV
+293 TLEKFNEAADKFDSV
-308 STSIGKL
+308 STSIAKL
-315 NDIKDEIAKSS
+315 TDIKDEIAKSS
-326 QDLVKAQNDFVEQM
+326 QDLVKAQNDFVGQM
-340 TIPERVFEKVNA
+340 TIPERVFEKVNT
-352 ILGRVTTF
+352 ILNRVTTF

-369 DIAQTQMLGNTQM
+369 NIAQTQMLGNTQM

-401 YQELADEDLEN
+401 YQELADEDLKN
-412 LFTAQKAAI
+412 LFETQKAAI

-433 QHGDDF
+433 QHGEDF
-439 ADAMEAFKKD
+439 ADAMETFKKD

-464 RSEYIAEIRKS
+464 RSEYIAEIKKS

-505 KDQAT
+505 KDQ
-510 VPHKL
+510 
-515 DEMKTQIANI
+515 
-525 KVQGV
+525 GV
-530 STGMSSIANNG
+530 STGMSSSANSG

-571 QSQSK
+571 QTQQK

>member
-15 PILVFTVIQVAVF
+15 SILFFSILQILVFGYTV
-28 VYTLRKLGKYKS
+28 LKLGKYKS
-40 FFPKDGSWESFHDGV
+40 FFPKDGSWESFHNGV
-55 AFQIKSPD
+55 AFQIKTPN
-63 ASSEAKQLVDEVNEY
+63 ASSEAKQLVEEVNEY
-78 LRRNEGTTDFNIIKD
+78 LIRNEGTTDFNIIKD

-99 DTLYEDAMSKIS
+99 DTLYEDAMSKVS
-111 FPTYLGL
+111 YPTYLGL

-128 LKSFNIGINMLDANG
+128 LKSFNIGVA
-143 TRVGVTDEI
+143 TSGVSDEI

-163 MITSLIGLAL
+163 MVTSLIGLAL
-173 MMVGNWIASNY
+173 MMIGNWIASDY

-191 KNTFYDFLQV
+191 KNKFYDFLQV
-201 KLMPVM
+201 QLMPVM

-213 ALHKLHSTINT
+213 ALHKLHGTINT
-224 FEPAFRGII
+224 FEPAFRSII
-233 GEFKSAFDDC
+233 DEFKSAFGEC
-243 TETLRGTFG
+243 TETLKGTFG
-252 ENVKQLTDAVEAMGR
+252 ENVKQLTDAVEVMGR
-267 NMTTINDN
+267 NMTTINEN

-293 TLEKFNEAAGKFDSV
+293 TLEKFNEAADKFDSV
-308 STSIGKL
+308 STSIAKL
-315 NDIKDEIAKSS
+315 TDIKDEIAKSS
-326 QDLVKAQNDFVEQM
+326 QDLVKAQNDFVGQM
-340 TIPERVFEKVNA
+340 TIPERVFEKVNT
-352 ILGRVTTF
+352 ILNRVTTF

-369 DIAQTQMLGNTQM
+369 NIAQTQMLGNTQM

-401 YQELADEDLEN
+401 YQEFADEDLKN
-412 LFTAQKAAI
+412 LFETQKAAI

-433 QHGDDF
+433 QHGEDF
-439 ADAMEAFKKD
+439 ADAMETFKKD

-464 RSEYIAEIRKS
+464 RSEYIAEIKKS

-530 STGMSSIANNG
+530 STGMSSSANNG

-553 VPPTTPNAGQ
+553 IPPTTPNAGQ

-571 QSQSK
+571 QTQQK

>member
-1 MDAVYIFLDNHPII
+1 MDSVYIFLDNHPII
-15 PILVFTVIQVAVF
+15 SILVFSILQILVFGYTV
-28 VYTLRKLGKYKS
+28 LKLGKYKS
-40 FFPKDGSWESFHDGV
+40 FFPKDGLWESFHNGV
-55 AFQIKSPD
+55 AFQIKTPN
-63 ASSEAKQLVDEVNEY
+63 ASSEAKQLVEEVNEY

-99 DTLYEDAMSKIS
+99 DTLYEDAMSKVS
-111 FPTYLGL
+111 YPTYLGL

-128 LKSFNIGINMLDANG
+128 LKSFNIGVA
-143 TRVGVTDEI
+143 TSGVSDEI

-163 MITSLIGLAL
+163 MVTSLIGLAL
-173 MMVGNWIASNY
+173 MMIGNWIASVY

-191 KNTFYDFLQV
+191 MNKLYDFLQV
-201 KLMPVM
+201 QLMPVM

-213 ALHKLHSTINT
+213 ALHKLHGTINT
-224 FEPAFRGII
+224 FEPAFRSII
-233 GEFKSAFDDC
+233 DEFKSAFGEC
-243 TETLRGTFG
+243 TETLKGTFG
-252 ENVKQLTDAVEAMGR
+252 ENVKQLTDAVEVMGR
-267 NMTTINDN
+267 NMTTINEN

-293 TLEKFNEAAGKFDSV
+293 TLEKFNEAADKFDSV
-308 STSIGKL
+308 STSIAKL
-315 NDIKDEIAKSS
+315 TDIKDEIAKSS
-326 QDLVKAQNDFVEQM
+326 QDLVKAQNDFVGQM
-340 TIPERVFEKVNA
+340 TIPERVFEKVNT
-352 ILGRVTTF
+352 ILNRVTTF

-369 DIAQTQMLGNTQM
+369 NIAQTQMLGNTQM

-387 QITAIQKKTNLAVA
+387 QITAIQKKTNLAVS
-401 YQELADEDLEN
+401 YQELADEDLKN
-412 LFTAQKAAI
+412 LFETQKAAI

-439 ADAMEAFKKD
+439 ADAMETFKKD

-464 RSEYIAEIRKS
+464 RSEYIAEIKKS

-505 KDQAT
+505 KDQ
-510 VPHKL
+510 
-515 DEMKTQIANI
+515 
-525 KVQGV
+525 GV
-530 STGMSSIANNG
+530 SAGMSSSANSG

-571 QSQSK
+571 QTQQK

-589 FGRRK
+589 FGRRKKV

>member
-15 PILVFTVIQVAVF
+15 SILVFSILQILVFGYTV
-28 VYTLRKLGKYKS
+28 LKLGKYKS
-40 FFPKDGSWESFHDGV
+40 FFPKDGSWESFHNGV
-55 AFQIKSPD
+55 AFQIKTPN
-63 ASSEAKQLVDEVNEY
+63 ASSEAKQLVEEVNEY

-99 DTLYEDAMSKIS
+99 DTLYEDAMSKVS
-111 FPTYLGL
+111 YPTYLGL

-128 LKSFNIGINMLDANG
+128 LKSFNIGVA
-143 TRVGVTDEI
+143 TSGVSDEI

-163 MITSLIGLAL
+163 MVTSLIGLAL
-173 MMVGNWIASNY
+173 MMIGNWIASDY

-191 KNTFYDFLQV
+191 KNKFYDFLQV
-201 KLMPVM
+201 QLMPVM

-213 ALHKLHSTINT
+213 ALHKLHGTINT
-224 FEPAFRGII
+224 FEPAFRSII
-233 GEFKSAFDDC
+233 DEFKSAFGEC
-243 TETLRGTFG
+243 TETLKGTFG
-252 ENVKQLTDAVEAMGR
+252 ENVKQLTDAVEVMGR
-267 NMTTINDN
+267 NMTTINEN

-293 TLEKFNEAAGKFDSV
+293 TLEKFNEAADKFDSV
-308 STSIGKL
+308 STSIAKL
-315 NDIKDEIAKSS
+315 TDIKDEIAKSS
-326 QDLVKAQNDFVEQM
+326 QDLVKAQNDFVGQM
-340 TIPERVFEKVNA
+340 TIPERVFEKVNT
-352 ILGRVTTF
+352 ILNRVTTF

-369 DIAQTQMLGNTQM
+369 NIAQTQMLGNTQM

-401 YQELADEDLEN
+401 YQELADEDLKN
-412 LFTAQKAAI
+412 LFETQKAAI

-433 QHGDDF
+433 QHGEDF
-439 ADAMEAFKKD
+439 ADAMEIFKKD

-464 RSEYIAEIRKS
+464 RSEYIAEIKKS

-515 DEMKTQIANI
+515 DEVKTQIANI

-530 STGMSSIANNG
+530 STGMSISANNG

-553 VPPTTPNAGQ
+553 IPPTTPNAGQ

-571 QSQSK
+571 QTQEK

>member
-1 MDAVYIFLDNHPII
+1 MDSVYIFLDNHPII
-15 PILVFTVIQVAVF
+15 SILVFSILQILVFGYTV
-28 VYTLRKLGKYKS
+28 LKLGKYKS
-40 FFPKDGSWESFHDGV
+40 FFPKDGLWESFHNGV
-55 AFQIKSPD
+55 AFQIKTPN
-63 ASSEAKQLVDEVNEY
+63 ASSEAKQLVEEVNEY

-99 DTLYEDAMSKIS
+99 DTLYEDAMSKVS
-111 FPTYLGL
+111 YPTYLGL

-128 LKSFNIGINMLDANG
+128 LKSFNIGVA
-143 TRVGVTDEI
+143 TSGVSDEI

-163 MITSLIGLAL
+163 MVTSLIGLAL
-173 MMVGNWIASNY
+173 MMIGNWIASDY

-191 KNTFYDFLQV
+191 KNKFYDFLQV
-201 KLMPVM
+201 QLMPVM

-213 ALHKLHSTINT
+213 ALHKLHGTINT
-224 FEPAFRGII
+224 FEPAFRSII
-233 GEFKSAFDDC
+233 DEFKSAFGEC
-243 TETLRGTFG
+243 TETLKGTFG
-252 ENVKQLTDAVEAMGR
+252 ENVKQLTDAVEVMGR
-267 NMTTINDN
+267 NMTTINEN

-293 TLEKFNEAAGKFDSV
+293 TLEKFNEAADKFDSV
-308 STSIGKL
+308 STSIAKL
-315 NDIKDEIAKSS
+315 TDIKDEIAKSS
-326 QDLVKAQNDFVEQM
+326 QDLVKAQNDFVGQM
-340 TIPERVFEKVNA
+340 TIPERVFEKVNT
-352 ILGRVTTF
+352 ILNRVTTF

-369 DIAQTQMLGNTQM
+369 NIAQTQMLGNTQM

-387 QITAIQKKTNLAVA
+387 QITAIQKKTNLAVS
-401 YQELADEDLEN
+401 YQELADEDLKN
-412 LFTAQKAAI
+412 LFETQKAAI

-433 QHGDDF
+433 QHGEDF
-439 ADAMEAFKKD
+439 ADAMETFKKD

-464 RSEYIAEIRKS
+464 RSEYIAEIKKS

-505 KDQAT
+505 KDQ
-510 VPHKL
+510 
-515 DEMKTQIANI
+515 
-525 KVQGV
+525 GV
-530 STGMSSIANNG
+530 SAGMSSSANSG

-571 QSQSK
+571 QTQQK

-589 FGRRK
+589 FGRRKKV

>member
-15 PILVFTVIQVAVF
+15 SILVFSILQILVFGYTV
-28 VYTLRKLGKYKS
+28 LKLGKYKS
-40 FFPKDGSWESFHDGV
+40 FFPKDGSWESFHNGV
-55 AFQIKSPD
+55 AFQIKTPN
-63 ASSEAKQLVDEVNEY
+63 ASSEAKQLVEEVNEY

-99 DTLYEDAMSKIS
+99 DTLYEDAMSKVS
-111 FPTYLGL
+111 YPTYLGL

-128 LKSFNIGINMLDANG
+128 LKSFNIGVA
-143 TRVGVTDEI
+143 TSGVSDEI

-163 MITSLIGLAL
+163 MVTSLIGLAL
-173 MMVGNWIASNY
+173 MMIGNWIASDY

-191 KNTFYDFLQV
+191 KNKFYDFLQV
-201 KLMPVM
+201 QLMPVM

-213 ALHKLHSTINT
+213 ALHKLHGTINT
-224 FEPAFRGII
+224 FEPAFRSII
-233 GEFKSAFDDC
+233 DEFKSAFGEC
-243 TETLRGTFG
+243 TETLKGTFG
-252 ENVKQLTDAVEAMGR
+252 ENVKQLTDAVEVMGR
-267 NMTTINDN
+267 NMTTINEN
-275 VKKQDELLKTMK
+275 VKKQDELLKTKK

-293 TLEKFNEAAGKFDSV
+293 TLEKFNEAADKFDSV
-308 STSIGKL
+308 STSIAKL
-315 NDIKDEIAKSS
+315 TDIKDEIAKSS
-326 QDLVKAQNDFVEQM
+326 QDLVKAQNDFVGQM
-340 TIPERVFEKVNA
+340 TIPERVFEKVNT
-352 ILGRVTTF
+352 ILNRVTTF

-369 DIAQTQMLGNTQM
+369 NIAQTQMLGNTQM

-387 QITAIQKKTNLAVA
+387 QITAIQKKTNLAVS
-401 YQELADEDLEN
+401 YQELADEDLKN
-412 LFTAQKAAI
+412 LFETQKAAI

-433 QHGDDF
+433 QHGEDF
-439 ADAMEAFKKD
+439 ADAMEIFKKD

-464 RSEYIAEIRKS
+464 RSEYIAEIKKS

-515 DEMKTQIANI
+515 DEVKTQIANI

-530 STGMSSIANNG
+530 STGMSSSANNG

-553 VPPTTPNAGQ
+553 IPPTTPNAGQ

-571 QSQSK
+571 QTQEK

>member
-15 PILVFTVIQVAVF
+15 SILFFSILQILVFGYTV
-28 VYTLRKLGKYKS
+28 LKLGKYKS
-40 FFPKDGSWESFHDGV
+40 FFPKDGSWESFHNGV
-55 AFQIKSPD
+55 AFQIKTPN
-63 ASSEAKQLVDEVNEY
+63 ASSEAKQLVEEVNEY

-99 DTLYEDAMSKIS
+99 DTLYEDAMSKVS

-128 LKSFNIGINMLDANG
+128 LKSFNIGVA
-143 TRVGVTDEI
+143 TSGVSDKI

-163 MITSLIGLAL
+163 MVTSLIGLAL
-173 MMVGNWIASNY
+173 MMIGNWIASDY

-191 KNTFYDFLQV
+191 KNKFYDFLQV
-201 KLMPVM
+201 QLMPVM

-213 ALHKLHSTINT
+213 ALHKLHGTINT
-224 FEPAFRGII
+224 FEPAFRSII
-233 GEFKSAFDDC
+233 DEFKSAFGEC
-243 TETLRGTFG
+243 TETLKGTFG
-252 ENVKQLTDAVEAMGR
+252 ENVKQLTDAVEVMGR
-267 NMTTINDN
+267 NMTTINEN

-293 TLEKFNEAAGKFDSV
+293 TLEKFNEAADKFDSV
-308 STSIGKL
+308 STSIAKL
-315 NDIKDEIAKSS
+315 TDIKDEIAKSS
-326 QDLVKAQNDFVEQM
+326 QDLVKAQNDFVGQM
-340 TIPERVFEKVNA
+340 TIPERVFEKVNT
-352 ILGRVTTF
+352 ILNRVTTF

-369 DIAQTQMLGNTQM
+369 NIAQTQMLGNTQM

-387 QITAIQKKTNLAVA
+387 QITAIQKKTNLAVS
-401 YQELADEDLEN
+401 YQELADEDLKN
-412 LFTAQKAAI
+412 LFETQKAAI

-439 ADAMEAFKKD
+439 ADAMETFKKD

-464 RSEYIAEIRKS
+464 RSEYIAEIKKS

-530 STGMSSIANNG
+530 STGMSSSANKG

-553 VPPTTPNAGQ
+553 IPPTTPNAGQ

-571 QSQSK
+571 QTQQK

>member
-15 PILVFTVIQVAVF
+15 SILVFSILQILVFGYTV
-28 VYTLRKLGKYKS
+28 LKLGKYKS
-40 FFPKDGSWESFHDGV
+40 FFPKDGSWESFHNGV
-55 AFQIKSPD
+55 AFQIKTPN
-63 ASSEAKQLVDEVNEY
+63 ASSEAKQLVEEVNEY
-78 LRRNEGTTDFNIIKD
+78 LIRNEGTTDFNIIKD

-99 DTLYEDAMSKIS
+99 DTLYEDAMSKVS
-111 FPTYLGL
+111 YPTYLGL

-128 LKSFNIGINMLDANG
+128 LKSFNIGVA
-143 TRVGVTDEI
+143 TSGVSDEI

-163 MITSLIGLAL
+163 MVTSLIGLAL
-173 MMVGNWIASNY
+173 MMIGNWIASDY

-191 KNTFYDFLQV
+191 KNKFYDFLQV
-201 KLMPVM
+201 QLMPVM

-213 ALHKLHSTINT
+213 ALHKLHGTINT
-224 FEPAFRGII
+224 FEPAFRSII
-233 GEFKSAFDDC
+233 DEFKSAFGEC
-243 TETLRGTFG
+243 TETLKGTFG
-252 ENVKQLTDAVEAMGR
+252 ENVKQLTDAVEVMGR
-267 NMTTINDN
+267 NMTTINEN

-293 TLEKFNEAAGKFDSV
+293 TLEKFNEAADKFDSV
-308 STSIGKL
+308 STSIAKL
-315 NDIKDEIAKSS
+315 TDIKDEIAKSS
-326 QDLVKAQNDFVEQM
+326 QDLVKAQNDFVGQM
-340 TIPERVFEKVNA
+340 TIPERVFEKVNT
-352 ILGRVTTF
+352 ILNRVTTF

-369 DIAQTQMLGNTQM
+369 NIAQTQMLGNTQM

-401 YQELADEDLEN
+401 YQEFADEDLKN
-412 LFTAQKAAI
+412 LFETQKAAI

-433 QHGDDF
+433 QHGEDF
-439 ADAMEAFKKD
+439 ADAMETFKKD

-464 RSEYIAEIRKS
+464 RSEYIAEIKKS

-515 DEMKTQIANI
+515 DEVKTQIANI

-530 STGMSSIANNG
+530 STGMSSSANNG

-553 VPPTTPNAGQ
+553 IPPTTPNAGQ

-571 QSQSK
+571 QTQEK

>member
-15 PILVFTVIQVAVF
+15 SILFFSILQILVFGYTV
-28 VYTLRKLGKYKS
+28 LKLGKYKS
-40 FFPKDGSWESFHDGV
+40 FFPKDGSWESFHNGV
-55 AFQIKSPD
+55 AFQIQTPN
-63 ASSEAKQLVDEVNEY
+63 ASSEAKQLVEEVNEY

-99 DTLYEDAMSKIS
+99 DTLYEDAMSKVS
-111 FPTYLGL
+111 YPTYLGL

-128 LKSFNIGINMLDANG
+128 LKSFNIGVA
-143 TRVGVTDEI
+143 TSGVSDEI

-163 MITSLIGLAL
+163 MVTSLIGLAL
-173 MMVGNWIASNY
+173 MMIGNWIASDY

-191 KNTFYDFLQV
+191 KNKFYDFLQV
-201 KLMPVM
+201 QLMPVM

-213 ALHKLHSTINT
+213 ALHKLHGTINT
-224 FEPAFRGII
+224 FEPAFRSII
-233 GEFKSAFDDC
+233 DEFKSAFGEC
-243 TETLRGTFG
+243 TETLKGTFG
-252 ENVKQLTDAVEAMGR
+252 ENVKQLTDAVEVMGR
-267 NMTTINDN
+267 NMTTINEN

-293 TLEKFNEAAGKFDSV
+293 TLEKFNEAADKFDSV
-308 STSIGKL
+308 STSIAKL
-315 NDIKDEIAKSS
+315 TDIKDEIAKSS
-326 QDLVKAQNDFVEQM
+326 QDLVKAQNDFVGQM
-340 TIPERVFEKVNA
+340 TIPERVFEKVNT
-352 ILGRVTTF
+352 ILNRVTTF

-369 DIAQTQMLGNTQM
+369 NIAQTQMLGNTQM

-387 QITAIQKKTNLAVA
+387 QITAIQKKTNLAVS
-401 YQELADEDLEN
+401 YQELADEDLKN
-412 LFTAQKAAI
+412 LFETQKAAI

-433 QHGDDF
+433 QHGEDF
-439 ADAMEAFKKD
+439 ADAMETFKKD

-464 RSEYIAEIRKS
+464 RSEYIAEIKKS

-505 KDQAT
+505 KDQ
-510 VPHKL
+510 
-515 DEMKTQIANI
+515 
-525 KVQGV
+525 GV
-530 STGMSSIANNG
+530 SAGMSSSANSG

-571 QSQSK
+571 QTQQK

>member
-1 MDAVYIFLDNHPII
+1 MDSVYIFLDNHPII
-15 PILVFTVIQVAVF
+15 SILVFAIFQILVFGYTV
-28 VYTLRKLGKYKS
+28 LKLGKYKS
-40 FFPKDGSWESFHDGV
+40 FFPKDGSWESFHNGV
-55 AFQIKSPD
+55 AFQIKTPN
-63 ASSEAKQLVDEVNEY
+63 ASSEAKQLVEEVNEY

-99 DTLYEDAMSKIS
+99 DTLYEDAMSKVS

-128 LKSFNIGINMLDANG
+128 LKSFNIGVA
-143 TRVGVTDEI
+143 TSGVSDEI

-163 MITSLIGLAL
+163 MVTSLIGLAL
-173 MMVGNWIASNY
+173 MMVGNWIASDY

-191 KNTFYDFLQV
+191 KNKFYDFLQV
-201 KLMPVM
+201 QLMPVM

-213 ALHKLHSTINT
+213 ALHKLHGTINT
-224 FEPAFRGII
+224 FEPAFRSII
-233 GEFKSAFDDC
+233 DEFKSAFGEC
-243 TETLRGTFG
+243 TETLKGTFG
-252 ENVKQLTDAVEAMGR
+252 ENVKQLTDAVEVMGR
-267 NMTTINDN
+267 NMTTINEN

-293 TLEKFNEAAGKFDSV
+293 TLEKFNEAADKFDSV
-308 STSIGKL
+308 STSIAKL
-315 NDIKDEIAKSS
+315 TDIKDEIAKSS
-326 QDLVKAQNDFVEQM
+326 QDLVKAQNDFVGQM
-340 TIPERVFEKVNA
+340 TIPERVFEKVNT
-352 ILGRVTTF
+352 ILNRVTTF

-369 DIAQTQMLGNTQM
+369 NIAQTQMLGNTQM

-401 YQELADEDLEN
+401 YQELADEDLKN
-412 LFTAQKAAI
+412 LFETQKAAI

-433 QHGDDF
+433 QHGEDF
-439 ADAMEAFKKD
+439 ADAMETFKND

-464 RSEYIAEIRKS
+464 RSEYIAEIKKS

-515 DEMKTQIANI
+515 DEVKTQIANI

-530 STGMSSIANNG
+530 STGMSSSANNG

-553 VPPTTPNAGQ
+553 IPPTTPNAGQ

-571 QSQSK
+571 QTQQK

>member
-15 PILVFTVIQVAVF
+15 SILFFSILQILVFGYTV
-28 VYTLRKLGKYKS
+28 LKLGKYKS
-40 FFPKDGSWESFHDGV
+40 FFPKDGSWESFHNGV
-55 AFQIKSPD
+55 AFQIKTPN
-63 ASSEAKQLVDEVNEY
+63 ASSEAKQLVEEVNEY

-93 KTERSL
+93 KTERNL
-99 DTLYEDAMSKIS
+99 DTLYEDAMSKVS

-128 LKSFNIGINMLDANG
+128 LKSFNIGVA
-143 TRVGVTDEI
+143 TSGVSDEI

-163 MITSLIGLAL
+163 MVTSLIGLAL
-173 MMVGNWIASNY
+173 MMVGNWIASDY

-191 KNTFYDFLQV
+191 KNKFYDFLQV
-201 KLMPVM
+201 QLMPVM

-213 ALHKLHSTINT
+213 ALHKLHGTINT
-224 FEPAFRGII
+224 FEPAFRSII
-233 GEFKSAFDDC
+233 DEFNSAFGEC
-243 TETLRGTFG
+243 TETLKGTFG
-252 ENVKQLTDAVEAMGR
+252 ENVKQLTDAVEVMGR
-267 NMTTINDN
+267 NMTTINEN

-293 TLEKFNEAAGKFDSV
+293 TLEKFNEAADKFDSV
-308 STSIGKL
+308 STSIAKL
-315 NDIKDEIAKSS
+315 TDIKDEIAKSS
-326 QDLVKAQNDFVEQM
+326 QDLVKAQNDFVGQM
-340 TIPERVFEKVNA
+340 TIPERVFEKVNT
-352 ILGRVTTF
+352 ILNRVTTF

-369 DIAQTQMLGNTQM
+369 NIAQTQMLGNTQM

-401 YQELADEDLEN
+401 YQELADEDLKN
-412 LFTAQKAAI
+412 LFETQKAAI

-433 QHGDDF
+433 QHGEDF
-439 ADAMEAFKKD
+439 ADAMEIFKKD

-464 RSEYIAEIRKS
+464 RSEYIAEIKKS

-515 DEMKTQIANI
+515 DEVKTQIANI

-530 STGMSSIANNG
+530 STGMSSSVNNG

-553 VPPTTPNAGQ
+553 IPPTTPNAGQ

-571 QSQSK
+571 QTQEK
-576 EEEPKS
+576 EEEPKP

>member
-15 PILVFTVIQVAVF
+15 SILVFSILQILVFGYTV
-28 VYTLRKLGKYKS
+28 LKLGKYKS
-40 FFPKDGSWESFHDGV
+40 FFPKDGSWESFHNGV
-55 AFQIKSPD
+55 AFQIKTPN
-63 ASSEAKQLVDEVNEY
+63 ASSEAKQLVEEVNEY

-99 DTLYEDAMSKIS
+99 DTLYEDAMSKVS
-111 FPTYLGL
+111 YPTYLGL

-128 LKSFNIGINMLDANG
+128 LKSFNIGVA
-143 TRVGVTDEI
+143 TSGVSDEI

-163 MITSLIGLAL
+163 MVTSLIGLAL
-173 MMVGNWIASNY
+173 MMIGNWIASDY

-191 KNTFYDFLQV
+191 KNKFYDFLQV
-201 KLMPVM
+201 QLMPVM

-213 ALHKLHSTINT
+213 ALHKLHGTINT
-224 FEPAFRGII
+224 FEPAFRSII
-233 GEFKSAFDDC
+233 DEFKSAFGEC
-243 TETLRGTFG
+243 TETLKGTFG
-252 ENVKQLTDAVEAMGR
+252 ENVKQLTDTVEVMGR
-267 NMTTINDN
+267 NMTTINEN

-293 TLEKFNEAAGKFDSV
+293 TLEKFNEAADKFDSV
-308 STSIGKL
+308 STSIAKL
-315 NDIKDEIAKSS
+315 TDIKDEIAKSS
-326 QDLVKAQNDFVEQM
+326 QDLVKAQNDFVGQM
-340 TIPERVFEKVNA
+340 TIPERVFEKVNT
-352 ILGRVTTF
+352 ILNRVTTF

-369 DIAQTQMLGNTQM
+369 NIAQTQMLGNTQM

-401 YQELADEDLEN
+401 YQELADEDLKN
-412 LFTAQKAAI
+412 LFETQKAAI

-433 QHGDDF
+433 QHGEDF
-439 ADAMEAFKKD
+439 ADAMEIFKKD

-464 RSEYIAEIRKS
+464 RSEYIAEIKKS

-515 DEMKTQIANI
+515 DEVKTQIANI

-530 STGMSSIANNG
+530 STGMSSSANNG

-553 VPPTTPNAGQ
+553 IPPTTPNAGQ

-571 QSQSK
+571 QTQEK

>member
-1 MDAVYIFLDNHPII
+1 MDSVYIFLDNHPII
-15 PILVFTVIQVAVF
+15 SILVFSILQILVFGYTV
-28 VYTLRKLGKYKS
+28 LKLGKYKS
-40 FFPKDGSWESFHDGV
+40 FFPKDGSWESFHNGV
-55 AFQIKSPD
+55 AFQIKTPN
-63 ASSEAKQLVDEVNEY
+63 ASSEAKQLVEEVNEY

-99 DTLYEDAMSKIS
+99 DTLYEDAMSKVS

-128 LKSFNIGINMLDANG
+128 LKSFNIGVA
-143 TRVGVTDEI
+143 TSGVSDEI

-163 MITSLIGLAL
+163 MVTSLIGLAL
-173 MMVGNWIASNY
+173 MMVGNWIASDY

-191 KNTFYDFLQV
+191 KNKFYDFLQV
-201 KLMPVM
+201 QLMPVM

-213 ALHKLHSTINT
+213 ALHKLHGTINT
-224 FEPAFRGII
+224 FEPAFRSII
-233 GEFKSAFDDC
+233 DEFKSAFGEC
-243 TETLRGTFG
+243 TETLKGTFG
-252 ENVKQLTDAVEAMGR
+252 ENVKQLTDAVEVMGR
-267 NMTTINDN
+267 NMTTINEN
-275 VKKQDELLKTMK
+275 VKKQDELLKTMR

-293 TLEKFNEAAGKFDSV
+293 TLEKFNEAADKFDSV
-308 STSIGKL
+308 STSIAKL
-315 NDIKDEIAKSS
+315 TDIKDEIAKSS
-326 QDLVKAQNDFVEQM
+326 QDLVKAQNDFVGQM
-340 TIPERVFEKVNA
+340 TIPERVFEKVNT
-352 ILGRVTTF
+352 ILNRVTTF

-369 DIAQTQMLGNTQM
+369 NIAQTQMLGNTQM

-401 YQELADEDLEN
+401 YQELADEDLKI
-412 LFTAQKAAI
+412 LFETQKAAI

-433 QHGDDF
+433 QHGEDF
-439 ADAMEAFKKD
+439 ADAMETFKKD

-464 RSEYIAEIRKS
+464 RSEYIAEIKKS

-530 STGMSSIANNG
+530 STGMSSSANNG
-541 GQNPYAGQSRPY
+541 AQNPYAGQSRPY

-571 QSQSK
+571 QSQPK

>member
-15 PILVFTVIQVAVF
+15 SILFFSILQILVFGYTV
-28 VYTLRKLGKYKS
+28 LKLGKYKS
-40 FFPKDGSWESFHDGV
+40 FFPKDGSWESFHNGV
-55 AFQIKSPD
+55 AFQIQTPN
-63 ASSEAKQLVDEVNEY
+63 ASSEAKQLVEEVNEY

-99 DTLYEDAMSKIS
+99 DTLYEDAMSKVS
-111 FPTYLGL
+111 YPTYLGL

-128 LKSFNIGINMLDANG
+128 LKSFNIGVA
-143 TRVGVTDEI
+143 TSGVSDEI

-163 MITSLIGLAL
+163 MVTSLIGLAL
-173 MMVGNWIASNY
+173 MMIGNWIASDY

-191 KNTFYDFLQV
+191 KNKFYDFLQV
-201 KLMPVM
+201 QLMPVM

-213 ALHKLHSTINT
+213 ALHKLHGTINT
-224 FEPAFRGII
+224 FEPAFRSII
-233 GEFKSAFDDC
+233 DEFKSAFGEC
-243 TETLRGTFG
+243 TETLKGTFG
-252 ENVKQLTDAVEAMGR
+252 ENVKQLTDAVEVMGR
-267 NMTTINDN
+267 NMTTINEN

-293 TLEKFNEAAGKFDSV
+293 TLEKFNEAADKFDSV
-308 STSIGKL
+308 STSIAKL
-315 NDIKDEIAKSS
+315 TDIKDEIAKSS
-326 QDLVKAQNDFVEQM
+326 QDLVKAQNDFVGQM
-340 TIPERVFEKVNA
+340 TIPERVFEKVNT
-352 ILGRVTTF
+352 ILNRVTTF

-369 DIAQTQMLGNTQM
+369 NIAQTQMLGNTQM

-387 QITAIQKKTNLAVA
+387 QITAIQKKTNLAVS
-401 YQELADEDLEN
+401 YQELADEDLKN
-412 LFTAQKAAI
+412 LFETQMAAI

-433 QHGDDF
+433 QHGEDF
-439 ADAMEAFKKD
+439 ADAMETFKKD

-464 RSEYIAEIRKS
+464 RSEYIAEIKKS

-530 STGMSSIANNG
+530 STGMSSSANNG

-553 VPPTTPNAGQ
+553 IPPTTPNAGQ
-563 RQPQTPLT
+563 RLPQTPLT
-571 QSQSK
+571 QTQQK